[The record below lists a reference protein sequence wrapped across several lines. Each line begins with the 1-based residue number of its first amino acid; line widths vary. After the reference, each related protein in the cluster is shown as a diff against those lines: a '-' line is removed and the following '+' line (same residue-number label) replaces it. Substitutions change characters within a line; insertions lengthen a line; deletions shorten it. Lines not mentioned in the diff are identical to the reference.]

1 MYLDTIQLFEMMH
14 SLHLQFLELANNCIA
29 NRNEIRHSI
38 NIRKCE
44 QEHTETLKFNSQ
56 CKSETNFSV
65 LSAETAHVKFG
76 VT

>member
-1 MYLDTIQLFEMMH
+1 MYLDSIQLFEMMH

-38 NIRKCE
+38 NRRKCE

-56 CKSETNFSV
+56 CKSQTNFSIF
-65 LSAETAHVKFG
+65 SAETAIVKLG